1 MKKPIALVMF
11 SALPLLSMGQSGSF
25 VETYFAE
32 IVLAIAL
39 GVALVA
45 LLLLV
50 VTLQAVM
57 VFRNQS
63 EEETVAKKETWFSK
77 RWKSLNDFR
86 PVEQETVIL
95 TNHEYDGIRELDNNL
110 PPWWKGLFYATI
122 VFGGLYLVNFHVLGT
137 GMTQS
142 EEYEYEMA
150 MAEKQVAEYK
160 AALAASSDPAEVPV
174 TGPEAIAA
182 GKKVYQKFC
191 SACHGAQGQ
200 GGIGP
205 NFADQYWIHGGNMA
219 NIITTIEEGVPA
231 KGMIAWKNQL
241 SGPEIQQ
248 VAAFIY
254 DLEGTNP
261 DGQKEPQGELFERV
275 ATEETE
281 AEAEEAIAEDE

>member
-1 MKKPIALVMF
+1 MKKLFA
-11 SALPLLSMGQSGSF
+11 SAWLYTLPVWVFGQSGGSF

-32 IVLAIAL
+32 IVLSIAL

-57 VFRNQS
+57 VFRKS
-63 EEETVAKKETWFSK
+63 MEEERVVKETLVSK
-77 RWKSLNDFR
+77 WWRSVNRFK
-86 PVEQETVIL
+86 PMEQETVVM
-95 TNHEYDGIRELDNNL
+95 TSHEYDGIRELDNNL

-122 VFGGLYLVNFHVLGT
+122 VFSLFYLVNFHIMGT
-137 GMTQS
+137 GQTQA
-142 EEYEYEMA
+142 EEYEAELA
-150 MAEKQVAEYK
+150 LAEKQVAAYK
-160 AALAASSDPAEVPV
+160 ASLLAQEGPSEEPV
-174 TGPEAIAA
+174 EGPEAIAA

-205 NFADQYWIHGGNMA
+205 NFADQYWIHGGSMA
-219 NIITTIEEGVPA
+219 NIITIIEEGVPT

-241 SGPEIQQ
+241 SGAEIRQ

-261 DGQKEPQGELFERV
+261 DGQKEPQGDLFERE
-275 ATEETE
+275 TTPETE
-281 AEAEEAIAEDE
+281 TEGE